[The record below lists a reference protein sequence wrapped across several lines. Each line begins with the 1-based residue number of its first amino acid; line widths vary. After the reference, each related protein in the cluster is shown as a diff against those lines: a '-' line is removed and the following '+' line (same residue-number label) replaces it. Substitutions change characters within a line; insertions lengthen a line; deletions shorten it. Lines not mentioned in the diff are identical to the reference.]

1 MLVRCLHRTT
11 IAAGEF
17 AARLPKSRFSPY
29 GRLRVPN
36 VGDYVFEYN
45 RKRFY
50 QAKKNPGVGKYVGK
64 IKDAS
69 SRNSECFVLFA
80 DKVVGEWVEIKNL
93 RKAPSPGYVLFAD
106 NLQVKRRT
114 KYILAE
120 YPPSG
125 GVTLD
130 YSEETKKTAKKTATA
145 AKTTKKPATTAATID
160 VTAPAATA
168 PAATEKPATTDAKKK
183 KKL

>member
-1 MLVRCLHRTT
+1 MLAVFCCDVCRIT
-11 IAAGEF
+11 IETGEF

-36 VGDYVFEYN
+36 VGDFVFEYN

-50 QAKKNPGVGKYVGK
+50 QKAKNPGVGKYVGN

-93 RKAPSPGYVLFAD
+93 RKAPSPGYVLFSD
-106 NLQVKRRT
+106 NLQVPQRT
-114 KYILAE
+114 NCKYILAE

-125 GVTLD
+125 GVCLD
-130 YSEETKKTAKKTATA
+130 YSEETDAAKKTAKKTAT
-145 AKTTKKPATTAATID
+145 TAA
-160 VTAPAATA
+160 PANCA
-168 PAATEKPATTDAKKK
+168 
-183 KKL
+183 